1 MIWEEAVRGGF
12 ADGSLFGLPGREQL
26 AAGIKRGGPAPPISH
41 LTGMTFD
48 EVGDGTATFS
58 MPVSEWLLSGPG
70 VVQGGVIAM
79 VADAALGCAIY
90 AVLPPATP
98 YTTAE
103 ISLTFL
109 RPVTLQSGRVVCH
122 GTLIHAG
129 KSVALS
135 QVEITDAQ
143 GLLLGHGTSRCHVF
157 PQISPIPDP
166 PEELT
171 PFPQP
176 KYATPDPWQ
185 RPAEGEV
192 LDPDKV
198 HDMSGLEIAHAW
210 IKEELPAPPICH
222 LTGMRVVE
230 VEEGRSVCA
239 MPATAWLTSPT
250 GLLQGGAITLVAETA
265 LLFAIQSTVPAG
277 GKYALVDLKAN
288 FLRPV
293 PPDGGELIAKGKV
306 VHRGKSLAIADAE
319 VVNAEGKPVMLA
331 TGSAALR

>member
-12 ADGSLFGLPGREQL
+12 ADGSLFGLSGREQME
-26 AAGIKRGGPAPPISH
+26 AGLKRGGPAPPIAH

-48 EVGDGTATFS
+48 EIGDGTATFS
-58 MPVSEWLLSGPG
+58 LPVSEWLLTGTG
-70 VVQGGVIAM
+70 VVPGGVIAM

-109 RPVTLQSGRVVCH
+109 RPATLQAEKIVCN

-135 QVEITDAQ
+135 QVEITDAH
-143 GLLLGHGTSRCHVF
+143 GRLLGHGTSRCHVF
-157 PQISPIPDP
+157 PQITPVPDP
-166 PEELT
+166 PGELE

-185 RPAEGEV
+185 RPLEGEV
-192 LDPDKV
+192 LDPEKFKG
-198 HDMSGLEIAHAW
+198 MSGLEIAHAF

-222 LTGMRVVE
+222 LTGTRVLE
-230 VEEGRSVCA
+230 VEEGRSVCS
-239 MPATAWLTSPT
+239 MPTTAWLASPT

-265 LLFAIQSTVPAG
+265 MLFAIQSTVPAG

-293 PPDGGELIAKGKV
+293 PPDGTELIAKGTV
-306 VHRGKSLAIADAE
+306 VHRGKSLAIAEAE
-319 VVNAEGKPVMLA
+319 VLNAEGKTVLLT